1 MRRFPG
7 PAQKCAMKHK
17 AKPRTIITIQENIV
31 SPWVPTCPACGE
43 PITAQ
48 AAVEEFKPDDWVS
61 FWGRM
66 GERWKK
72 CEGAHGGRKFVHF
85 YVQFN
90 RGVSHRLAWIA
101 PEPDAAPV
109 QETLL

>member
-1 MRRFPG
+1 VCYETQSEAKNNYNDSG
-7 PAQKCAMKHK
+7 KHRV
-17 AKPRTIITIQENIV
+17 ALGSDV
-31 SPWVPTCPACGE
+31 PACGE